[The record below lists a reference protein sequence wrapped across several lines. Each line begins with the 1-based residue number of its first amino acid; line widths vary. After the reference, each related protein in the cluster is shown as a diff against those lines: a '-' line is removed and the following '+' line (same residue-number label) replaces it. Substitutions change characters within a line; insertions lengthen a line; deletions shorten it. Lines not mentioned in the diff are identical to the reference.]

1 MINKRLKIAITGG
14 IGSGKSTVSEIIRN
28 FGYAVYDADEIYN
41 GLLTDENIVGSIYD
55 ALSLKKVYVDG
66 KIIFDKKLVSKTVF
80 SDKEKLKTLNELSH
94 ALVYAKIEDIFKKHD
109 ENKPIF
115 FEIPLLFESG
125 KDGDFDKI
133 IVVKRNVED
142 RIEAVMKRSNL
153 TFDEITAR
161 INSQINYD
169 NLSFIEHT
177 LIINDGS
184 FSELIEKVKV
194 ALESLE

>member
-55 ALSLKKVYVDG
+55 ALNLEKVYVDG
-66 KIIFDKKLVSKTVF
+66 KIFFDKKLVSKTVF

-109 ENKPIF
+109 KNKPIF

-184 FSELIEKVKV
+184 FSELIKKVKV
-194 ALESLE
+194 ALESL

>member
-55 ALSLKKVYVDG
+55 ALNLEKVYVDG
-66 KIIFDKKLVSKTVF
+66 KIVFDKKLVSKTVF

-109 ENKPIF
+109 KNKPIF

-153 TFDEITAR
+153 SFDEITAR

>member
-109 ENKPIF
+109 KNKPIF

-153 TFDEITAR
+153 TLDEITAR